1 MSANDETVRPIIQ
14 PKLNIDIPDTNQT
27 PQRKTPKQDLL
38 PLRQE
43 TADFSQLP
51 KELTL
56 IDKLGLST
64 PSQYQRGHLRAS
76 TTPTQISIASVII
89 LLNECSR
96 GIKNLNH
103 HIPGLERLSR
113 QIKEV
118 QVVLD

>member
-1 MSANDETVRPIIQ
+1 MSTNDSTGRPVSQ
-14 PKLNIDIPDTNQT
+14 PKLHIAIPDINQT
-27 PQRKTPKQDLL
+27 PLSRGTPKQDL

-43 TADFSQLP
+43 AADFSQLP